1 MSCLKGR
8 VNPSTTT
15 KLRLFAD
22 SGGFCQNPS
31 CLQPLFKDLE
41 DDTIHIAEMAHIIS
55 AADDGPRADFG
66 KIDDEKAAYSN
77 LILLCPSCHT
87 EIDKAEKHFP
97 ETLLQ
102 SWKSEHKERIQ
113 KTFGIIKCP
122 DRSSARRIAQR
133 FLRENKVVFDEYGP
147 MGDDRF
153 NPESSLPKLWSMKV
167 LEAII
172 PNNRKLISLCDVNE
186 NLLTEEELIV
196 LEYFRQH
203 VADLEARHVS
213 RLDVCGKMFPAEMSD
228 IFLDKTS

>member
-1 MSCLKGR
+1 MSCSKGR
-8 VNPSTTT
+8 VNLNATT

-31 CLQPLFKDLE
+31 CLHPLFKDLA

-55 AADDGPRADFG
+55 AANDGPRADSG
-66 KIDDEKAAYSN
+66 KTDNERSAYSN

-87 EIDKAEKHFP
+87 EIDKAEKHYP

-102 SWKSEHKERIQ
+102 TWKLEHRERIQ
-113 KTFGIIKCP
+113 KTFGIIKCS
-122 DRSSARRIAQR
+122 DRSFARRIAQR
-133 FLRENKVVFDEYGP
+133 LLRENKVVFDEYGP

-153 NPESSLPKLWSMKV
+153 NPESSLPRLWSIKV
-167 LEAII
+167 LGTII

-196 LEYFRQH
+196 LVHFKQH
-203 VADLEARHVS
+203 VADLEARHVL
-213 RLDVCGKMFPAEMSD
+213 RLDVCGKMFPLEMND
-228 IFLDKTS
+228 IFGDKTS